1 MLHLRLVAPS
11 LPLLSP
17 RVPSRHLHWV
27 SWDSEGGTFPPGHV
41 SAKIQGSSPMAPP
54 CCPSSASQDA
64 VLDLGCTLWP
74 KSHRCCGCYGVTAE
88 AVEPLLRLWI
98 HCQDCGAAAE
108 ALGLLLRLWDHC
120 QGCRTAAHLAALC
133 SLHLAPSRFP
143 SRVRPGPDVCG
154 TLAWLAL
161 H

>member
-1 MLHLRLVAPS
+1 MNAAAANAASAACGSQPAPAVPTCPQPASPLGELGQRGWHLPPQGMYQPKFRAAPRWPHRAAQALHPRIRSWTLDARCGQSPIVAA
-11 LPLLSP
+11 
-17 RVPSRHLHWV
+17 
-27 SWDSEGGTFPPGHV
+27 D
-41 SAKIQGSSPMAPP
+41 AMGS
-54 CCPSSASQDA
+54 
-64 VLDLGCTLWP
+64 
-74 KSHRCCGCYGVTAE
+74 
-88 AVEPLLRLWI
+88 LLRLWS

-108 ALGLLLRLWDHC
+108 ALGLLLRLWSHC

-133 SLHLAPSRFP
+133 SPHLAPSRFP